1 MSVLYTLLRIISNQG
16 YTQVP
21 ILYRTIYSLGIMYK
35 EGKVQCTIQSCYK
48 ENIKLINYKL
58 LTSMCFAS
66 LSHLTVLVKL
76 LGDSVS

>member
-1 MSVLYTLLRIISNQG
+1 MSVLYTLLAQNYISHQG

-21 ILYRTIYSLGIMYK
+21 IYHTIYSLGMYK
-35 EGKVQCTIQSCYK
+35 EGKVQCTTQSCYK
-48 ENIKLINYKL
+48 EKIKPINYKL